1 MDAKSLLGEPRVLIS
16 AAALQHNAKVVRR
29 ALQPHVKIC
38 AMLKADGYGHGA
50 SLVVDAL
57 CHAIDAERGK
67 PFVDA
72 VAVASMDEADS
83 LPDAGVPMIV
93 FRPIE
98 NVFIGRQRQKLE
110 NAIRSG
116 WVLTVCTA
124 AAAEDI
130 ARVAI
135 AIGKRASV
143 QVMVDT
149 GMTRSGTPTGE
160 LGELMRRIDSR
171 PALRLFGVCT
181 HFSSSEDPGWAGT
194 AIQLARFRRAID
206 GTCTALSDSHANE
219 KICRHAANSGGVF
232 FFPNSHLDMVRPGI
246 SLYGIDPSGK
256 PVLDRALRPVMK
268 WTAPLIGI
276 QTIEPGAAVGYGQTW
291 TAARTS
297 RIGLLPIG
305 YADGFVRAYSNRAVV
320 MVHGK
325 CAPVVGRVSMDL
337 TTIDLTDVPAAQV
350 GDEVVLLDND
360 PLSPTSA
367 YAHAEWAQTIAYEI
381 FCRIGSRVQRVWSD
395 APATMP
401 EIVEQ

>member
-29 ALQPHVKIC
+29 ALQPQTKIC
-38 AMLKADGYGHGA
+38 AMLKADAYGHGA

-72 VAVASMDEADS
+72 VAVASMDEADA

-110 NAIRSG
+110 NAIRAG

-124 AAAEDI
+124 AASDDI

-149 GMTRSGTPTGE
+149 GMTRSGTPSGE
-160 LGELMRRIDSR
+160 LGELMHRIDSR

-181 HFSSSEDPGWAGT
+181 HFSCSEDPGAAGT

-206 GTCTALSDSHANE
+206 GTCTALADKHANE
-219 KICRHAANSGGVF
+219 KICRHAANSGGIF
-232 FFPNSHLDMVRPGI
+232 FFPHSHLDMVRPGI
-246 SLYGIDPSGK
+246 SLYGIDPAGK

-291 TAARTS
+291 TASRTS

-325 CAPVVGRVSMDL
+325 SAPVVGRVSMDL
-337 TTIDLTDVPAAQV
+337 TTIDLTDVPAAQI
-350 GDEVVLLDND
+350 GDEAVLLDND

-367 YAHAEWAQTIAYEI
+367 YAHAEWADTIPYEI

-395 APATMP
+395 APATMR